1 MTTRQL
7 RVTLFMLRNQ
17 QMTVNQLRAMLF
29 LAEDQDA
36 EIEIGFGTFL
46 KMESEYAEQTKREN
60 VL

>member
-1 MTTRQL
+1 MTTREL
-7 RVTLFMLRNQ
+7 RAALFMLHDQ
-17 QMTVNQLRAMLF
+17 QMTVEQLRAMLF

-60 VL
+60 L